1 MYDKSLLAK
10 GTGVSLGVVALV
22 AMLVLHTGT
31 AYAVPLA
38 GVGGFTVKADE
49 IRGQDAH
56 IYVGADDTSQKEAV
70 PMGVTELESSEIEG
84 LRLIKELN
92 VDSIPGLSGNA
103 RMVISGTG
111 TVTTGNQILKAT
123 EIKAEEAILR
133 EQVID
138 ESPASDPNDRFTID
152 AQGNPS
158 AGETVDPSASTGKP
172 GLVLKDAT
180 INAHYLA
187 TNRISIPGQKIA
199 IQYDPDEDGTY
210 EQKYGE

>member
-10 GTGVSLGVVALV
+10 GTGLSLGVVALV

-56 IYVGADDTSQKEAV
+56 IYVGVGDTSEKQAIPV
-70 PMGVTELESSEIEG
+70 GVTELESSEIEG
-84 LRLIKELN
+84 LKLIKELS
-92 VDSIPGLSGNA
+92 VESLPGLSGDA
-103 RMVISGTG
+103 KMVISGTG
-111 TVTTGNQILKAT
+111 TVTTGNQILKASR
-123 EIKAEEAILR
+123 IQADQAVLR

-152 AQGNPS
+152 AQGNAS
-158 AGETVDPSASTGKP
+158 AGETVDPSLSSGKP
-172 GLVLKDAT
+172 GLVLKNAT

-187 TNRISIPGQKIA
+187 TNRISIPGQKIT
-199 IQYDPDEDGTY
+199 IQYDPDDDGTY
-210 EQKYGE
+210 EQQYGQ